1 VLYVLYSQG
10 GVVNTLYYLT
20 PRIAEAV
27 LSLFVVFLVVG
38 CAPATKENVTMQA
51 DWHQSLS
58 GTGKSIVTGRIEWI
72 ENGEHKKNE
81 EMFGGFRLITPHLLR
96 LEDKARI
103 IVELDENGRFV
114 WQLSPGTYVINRIN
128 YRDSWSGNYFFV
140 PKTAFK
146 IDQPGLAY
154 YVGTLHAEF
163 SKERDLIGGVS
174 GVVRF
179 EIRDEY
185 QKAEIHHK
193 TGFKSIE
200 VRKALMVRNETLPST
215 IDTTEEF
222 NLSIQILNAI
232 FMGM

>member
-1 VLYVLYSQG
+1 
-10 GVVNTLYYLT
+10 
-20 PRIAEAV
+20 
-27 LSLFVVFLVVG
+27 
-38 CAPATKENVTMQA
+38 
-51 DWHQSLS
+51 
-58 GTGKSIVTGRIEWI
+58 
-72 ENGEHKKNE
+72 
-81 EMFGGFRLITPHLLR
+81 
-96 LEDKARI
+96 
-103 IVELDENGRFV
+103 
-114 WQLSPGTYVINRIN
+114 
-128 YRDSWSGNYFFV
+128 
-140 PKTAFK
+140 
-146 IDQPGLAY
+146 
-154 YVGTLHAEF
+154 TLHAEF